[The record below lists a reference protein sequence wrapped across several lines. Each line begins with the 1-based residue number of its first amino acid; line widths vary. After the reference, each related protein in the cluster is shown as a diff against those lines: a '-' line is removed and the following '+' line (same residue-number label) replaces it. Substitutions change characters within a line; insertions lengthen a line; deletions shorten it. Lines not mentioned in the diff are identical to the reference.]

1 MENIIV
7 TGGFGFIG
15 LNLLSFLTR
24 KKKYFVHNIDNLS
37 LGNTYVDNFLTKE
50 QKKLIQN
57 HNWDINEKSKV
68 TQILEKY
75 WETLSC
81 HPRGTVGTDG
91 ARIDFDDLTQMAE
104 TLSKS
109 NGKQDKFAFASET
122 TLRLLFDTALSE
134 LSPVCAVL
142 GGLIGQEITKA
153 IAGKG
158 QPICNSN
165 GSNWLFFDPMGMI
178 DKKGGAIVKS
188 NPPKA

>member
-1 MENIIV
+1 MLKLR
-7 TGGFGFIG
+7 FGFPE
-15 LNLLSFLTR
+15 L
-24 KKKYFVHNIDNLS
+24 YFA
-37 LGNTYVDNFLTKE
+37 
-50 QKKLIQN
+50 
-57 HNWDINEKSKV
+57 

-81 HPRGTVGTDG
+81 HPRGRDGMDG
-91 ARIDFDDLTQMAE
+91 AKVDFDELTQMAD
-104 TLSKS
+104 TVSKA
-109 NGKQDKFAFASET
+109 NGKDDKFAFASEK
-122 TLRLLFDTALSE
+122 TLRLLLDTALSE